1 MPKKRGEKMTLEK
14 RVKELEKRVAALEAR
29 IPEQPTKEEIAK
41 KIKEILKEE
50 ISAVATIPY

>member
-14 RVKELEKRVAALEAR
+14 RVEELEKKVAALEAR
-29 IPEQPTKEEIAK
+29 IPEQPTKEEIAN

-50 ISAVATIPY
+50 ISGVATIPY